1 MLDAVYVNA
10 KKTKLIIGTKP
21 KLPPK
26 PVFQVV
32 ASREGSDICILNK
45 PLEGSS
51 LFQVETGEGWSPP
64 ETILD
69 TIICTKIKKS
79 HDLGIHRGPC
89 AQYYHYIMTKSE
101 GDIL

>member
-45 PLEGSS
+45 PLEASS
-51 LFQVETGEGWSPP
+51 LFQVETNPPPSPP

-69 TIICTKIKKS
+69 WFIIVRT
-79 HDLGIHRGPC
+79 
-89 AQYYHYIMTKSE
+89 
-101 GDIL
+101 